1 MKNKGNSAFD
11 MTGFGKVF
19 SFTLKETF
27 KNKAYRTSF
36 IAMVVMMTIMG
47 PISYLGGRAGGKAAE
62 DAYGSV
68 KPEFATD
75 EDKDAIK
82 IYLVNETDI
91 TLDAENIEFDDEF
104 MSQDMVKPVDK
115 LPALTD
121 TEYGF
126 VITKEQSDE
135 KDTYVVSGIISDESK
150 ISATELDNLAK
161 TILSSFQIQMEEQE
175 KDEEVIRFNSLRLQ
189 DGSITTELDMNGAN
203 DNKLPNEV
211 VIAICTVYAI
221 IIFMLVSLTASYIMA
236 SINEEKDSK
245 LVETLLLSVKPM
257 ALVMGKIVA
266 MLVYVMLMF
275 AAGGLGASISNSL
288 MLVMFPMEQT
298 SEVASQVASNVSVSD
313 TGIQVSGVELPINL
327 GTVDVTTLVIG
338 IIAIIL
344 NLFLT
349 FFIFAMLAGIFGSA
363 CVKKEDLGS
372 ANTLLM
378 SVALVG
384 YIGSLVLANFTNPII
399 DTVISVVPFISS
411 FVAPVYLLAGRIGFV
426 TYFISFVLQVALVF
440 ALIWL
445 CARVYKKMLLND
457 SEKFSLG
464 LIFRNVGKEA

>member
-1 MKNKGNSAFD
+1 
-11 MTGFGKVF
+11 
-19 SFTLKETF
+19 
-27 KNKAYRTSF
+27 
-36 IAMVVMMTIMG
+36 
-47 PISYLGGRAGGKAAE
+47 
-62 DAYGSV
+62 
-68 KPEFATD
+68 
-75 EDKDAIK
+75 
-82 IYLVNETDI
+82 
-91 TLDAENIEFDDEF
+91 
-104 MSQDMVKPVDK
+104 
-115 LPALTD
+115 
-121 TEYGF
+121 
-126 VITKEQSDE
+126 
-135 KDTYVVSGIISDESK
+135 
-150 ISATELDNLAK
+150 
-161 TILSSFQIQMEEQE
+161 MEEQE
-175 KDEEVIRFNSLRLQ
+175 KDAEVIRFNSLRLQ

-313 TGIQVSGVELPINL
+313 TGIQVSGVELPFNL

-399 DTVISVVPFISS
+399 DTIISVVPFISS